1 MGAHEIG
8 SGIQDLALFTA
19 IRESHYVYPFL
30 LATHLTTLALSAGA
44 ILATN
49 LRLVGGAFG
58 AIPIAMLLDRLRP
71 WKYAGFVVM
80 ITTGALLAGSK
91 AAEYLANPYFMTKLT
106 LLVCIGMHGVLF
118 RESVYRNPAL
128 TDARPLTRV
137 AGLLS
142 LVLWIGVLSMGRWI
156 AYYD

>member
-1 MGAHEIG
+1 MGTPEIG

-30 LATHLTTLALSAGA
+30 LATHLTALALSAGA

-49 LRLVGGAFG
+49 LRLVGHAFV
-58 AIPIAMLLDRLRP
+58 AVPIAILLERLRP
-71 WKYAGFVVM
+71 WKHAGFAVM
-80 ITTGALLAGSK
+80 VTTGALLAGSK
-91 AAEYLANPYFMTKLT
+91 APEYLANPFFMTKLT
-106 LLVCIGMHGVLF
+106 LLVCVGMHGVLF

-137 AGLLS
+137 AALLS
-142 LVLWIGVLSMGRWI
+142 LVLWFGVLSMGRWI